1 MQSKADIVQEA
12 AKATPPAVVAGMTVA
27 GYTLNDIVL
36 LVTLLYV
43 LLQISFLIFKWW
55 QVATKAQ
62 KGGDDA

>member
-36 LVTLLYV
+36 LVTLVYV
-43 LLQISFLIFKWW
+43 LLQIAFLIFKWW
-55 QVATKAQ
+55 QVASK
-62 KGGDDA
+62 KSDGGDNA